1 MPHFYFHLREGPAR
15 QDDPEGVI
23 LPDAEA
29 AFYQAFRSVRD
40 RFGDGL
46 RDPCIFGQRQ
56 VEVEDE
62 SGAPVWTIPLFDI
75 AGVAG

>member
-1 MPHFYFHLREGPAR
+1 MPHFYFHLREGHAR
-15 QDDPEGVI
+15 HEDSIGLP

-29 AFYQAFRSVRD
+29 AFYHAIRSVRD
-40 RFGDGL
+40 RYGERL
-46 RDPCIFGQRQ
+46 RDPRVSAERQ

-75 AGVAG
+75 VSLYG

>member
-1 MPHFYFHLREGPAR
+1 MPLFYFHLREGHAR
-15 QDDPEGVI
+15 HDDQEGVT

-29 AFYQAFRSVRD
+29 AFYQAFRSARD
-40 RFGDGL
+40 RFGEQL
-46 RDPCIFGQRQ
+46 RDPRILGERQ

-62 SGAPVWTIPLFDI
+62 AGVPVWTIPLFDI